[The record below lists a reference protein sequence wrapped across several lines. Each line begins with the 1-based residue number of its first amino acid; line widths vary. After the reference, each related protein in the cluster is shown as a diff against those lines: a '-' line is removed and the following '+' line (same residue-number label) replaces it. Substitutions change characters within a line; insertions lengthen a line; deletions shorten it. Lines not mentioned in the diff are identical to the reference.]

1 MVTLTTTM
9 LGLEMHSNK
18 SCNIVYMRDQIRFLY
33 QRAGRA
39 LIGLIERLVYV
50 FELVFSGLA
59 SNTITG
65 QFTLSSRLA
74 CAQASQDWVRRKG
87 FRGCVMEWTGN
98 DFTQLTFGC
107 RQPLLRVYQPTPW

>member
-1 MVTLTTTM
+1 VVTLTTTT
-9 LGLEMHSNK
+9 LGQEMHSKK

-39 LIGLIERLVYV
+39 PIGPIERLIYV
-50 FELVFSGLA
+50 FELALSGLA

-74 CAQASQDWVRRKG
+74 CAQAFQDWVGRKG

-98 DFTQLTFGC
+98 DFTQLTSGC
-107 RQPLLRVYQPTPW
+107 RQPLLRVHQPTPW